1 MNPVYEWFLE
11 RSAILQ
17 FDGQMIQADADYCAY
32 ALTAA
37 YCERTGQS
45 MPNEGY
51 LGRLRPPDRLV
62 WDDAM
67 CSIRVV
73 KPRPDWVIWTSNDK
87 EGV

>member
-11 RSAILQ
+11 RSAIMQ
-17 FDGQMIQADADYCAY
+17 ESGMIQADADYCAY

-37 YCERTGQS
+37 YCERTGQQ

-62 WDDAM
+62 WDDRI
-67 CSIRVV
+67 CGVRVV
-73 KPRPDWVIWTSNDK
+73 KPRPDWVLWDNKS
-87 EGV
+87 EG